1 MNTQKS
7 VFKKLSKIKKVE
19 DKVELS
25 EVHKVELG
33 LLQDIEADYNFVL
46 KDFSN
51 TESKFYDAL
60 ETASSNQ
67 KFIVNDLN
75 KLEKI
80 QKDISNAESK
90 LKEIG
95 LDNQVAQLNK
105 ISTKVDEMIKSAM
118 RIKNINL

>member
-1 MNTQKS
+1 M
-7 VFKKLSKIKKVE
+7 
-19 DKVELS
+19 
-25 EVHKVELG
+25 
-33 LLQDIEADYNFVL
+33 L

>member
-1 MNTQKS
+1 MNIQKN
-7 VFKKLSKIKKVE
+7 VNQRLAKIYTKDTKQ
-19 DKVELS
+19 ELS
-25 EVHKVELG
+25 AEKVELG
-33 LLQDIEADYNFVL
+33 LLQDIESDYNFVL

-60 ETASSNQ
+60 GTASSNQ

-80 QKDISNAESK
+80 QKDISNAKSK

-105 ISTKVDEMIKSAM
+105 ISTKVNEMIKSAM
-118 RIKNINL
+118 RIKNIKL